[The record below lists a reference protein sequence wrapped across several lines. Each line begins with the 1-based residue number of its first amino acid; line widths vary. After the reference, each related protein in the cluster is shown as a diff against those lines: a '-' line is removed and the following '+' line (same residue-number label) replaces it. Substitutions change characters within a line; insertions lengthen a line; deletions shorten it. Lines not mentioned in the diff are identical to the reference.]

1 MPMLMPIVRVIQPIK
16 GRAKGFVWLL
26 VAAVLFAQSAAYA
39 QEELPVGKVVA
50 AMGQSFVLRNGD
62 KVAVSKGMEV
72 FRADQLVTSANSV
85 VRIVFADG
93 SSIIALKD
101 SSFEIEEY
109 RTRAAGKKLGLDS
122 VVGLV
127 RGKIRVLVK
136 PRDGGHNAVVKT
148 KNAVM
153 GVRGTE
159 FFVSQEGGE
168 NDDKVTNLVVI
179 KGAVAFAP
187 LDDDGNI
194 VDPKSDGSLDASNS
208 GSGGAAR
215 MPEVLVRAGEESR
228 IVAQAAPS
236 APVVADVA
244 KVTRFAEE
252 AKLIAKTEAIPDSE
266 VTKSIVLP
274 PPPMDTGA
282 KSDGASESRLMRK
295 NRERFLAL
303 DPSAAQADK
312 GTAGDQKQTPAPGDG
327 RGGSPAAQG
336 SSADGRTIVVIP
348 RAPTLLS
355 EIGLACDGGS
365 LQRLRSAAQVMD
377 PETMTIGNQLVE
389 CDELQDEVYFWQFVY
404 LMVRGEAKR
413 AAELMKSQPAKRDP
427 LDLVTAREQD
437 LKLFRKKDVAE
448 ILRRAGKSKGRD
460 RSRVLLAARAAALA
474 GSWDQ
479 SLALYDESLG
489 LPSLLAKTDIVLE
502 KVYVLMLKE
511 NFDRAAFELE
521 ALDAQ
526 DLMESQRRAVA
537 FAFESIRRNRLEQ
550 EPVDKHFDGFFRT
563 TQSSDSWAQ
572 SEFGVAW
579 QGQSFFVDSAL
590 GNVQLAKSAESV
602 GDRGEDF
609 GYSRL
614 GLGVRTKF
622 STGAKA
628 SVHADLYG
636 KEKGSVGARMLG
648 EYPVWQRLVANIEVS
663 TYPQFTEFVSAIDQV
678 NDRVLSLG
686 WGLRGYDV
694 IRYFG
699 SFTSRDSG
707 GSTILNGL
715 RGNIPVHRTGLPNKK
730 LDVVLDARSRIQ
742 SEQTTAFFAPKS
754 EFRIGGGAEWTW
766 SFWRSFDL
774 GVTAI
779 FGYVSRKSFGD
790 QSGTQTPATAGANT
804 ASTANTKDAP
814 WTERERIPSAVSIDT
829 AINAR
834 YAFTQKLSLELEAAG
849 AFENG
854 LEEPSSGAVQKEPS
868 DKAKNTSLIHALLG
882 LRWDYGSP

>member
-1 MPMLMPIVRVIQPIK
+1 
-16 GRAKGFVWLL
+16 
-26 VAAVLFAQSAAYA
+26 
-39 QEELPVGKVVA
+39 
-50 AMGQSFVLRNGD
+50 MGQSFVLRNGD
-62 KVAVSKGMEV
+62 KVAVSKGLEV

-109 RTRAAGKKLGLDS
+109 RTRATGKKLGLDS

-127 RGKIRVLVK
+127 RGKIRVLIK

-159 FFVSQEGGE
+159 FFVSQEGAE
-168 NDDKVTNLVVI
+168 NDNKVTNLVVI

-194 VDPKSDGSLDASNS
+194 VEPKSDGSQDSSNAA
-208 GSGGAAR
+208 GGAAR
-215 MPEVLVRAGEESR
+215 LPEVLVRAGEESR

-274 PPPMDTGA
+274 PPPTDSGST
-282 KSDGASESRLMRK
+282 KREGASDSHLMLK

-303 DPSAAQADK
+303 EPSSGQADK
-312 GTAGDQKQTPAPGDG
+312 AAAGEQKPTPTPGDG
-327 RGGSPAAQG
+327 RGAAASTG
-336 SSADGRTIVVIP
+336 SSSDGRTIVVIP
-348 RAPTLLS
+348 RGPTLLS
-355 EIGLACDGGS
+355 EIGLACDGAS
-365 LQRLRSAAQVMD
+365 LQRLRSAAQIMD
-377 PETMTIGNQLVE
+377 PETMTLGKQLVE

-404 LMVRGEAKR
+404 LKVRGEAKR
-413 AAELMKSQPAKRDP
+413 AAELMKNHPAELDP

-437 LKLFRKKDVAE
+437 LKLFRKKNFAE
-448 ILRRAGKSKGRD
+448 ISRRAGKAKDRD

-489 LPSLLAKTDIVLE
+489 MPSQLAKTDAVLE
-502 KVYVLMLKE
+502 KIYVLMLKE
-511 NFDRAAFELE
+511 NFERAAFELE

-526 DLMESQRRAVA
+526 ELTESQRRAVA
-537 FAFESIRRNRLEQ
+537 FAFDSVRRDRLEP
-550 EPVDKHFDGFFRT
+550 EPTDKHFEGFFRT
-563 TQSSDSWAQ
+563 KRSSDSWAQ
-572 SEFGVAW
+572 SELGVAW
-579 QGQSFFVDSAL
+579 QGQRFFVDSAL
-590 GNVQLAKSAESV
+590 GNVQIADSADSV
-602 GDRGEDF
+602 GERGDDF

-614 GLGVRTKF
+614 GLGVRTTF

-628 SVHADLYG
+628 SVHGDLYG
-636 KEKGSVGARMLG
+636 KERGTVGGRLLG
-648 EYPVWQRLVANIEVS
+648 EYPVWQSLVANIEVS
-663 TYPQFTEFVSAIDQV
+663 TYPQFTEFASAIDQV

-686 WGLRGYDV
+686 WGLRAYEV
-694 IRYFG
+694 VRYFG
-699 SFTSRDSG
+699 SFTSRDRG

-715 RGNIPVHRTGLPNKK
+715 RGNIPVHRTGVPNKK
-730 LDVVLDARSRIQ
+730 LDVVLEARSRIQ
-742 SEQTTAFFAPKS
+742 SEQTTAFYAPKS
-754 EFRIGGGAEWTW
+754 EFRFGGGAEWSW

-774 GVTAI
+774 GVSAV
-779 FGYVSRKSFGD
+779 FGYVSRKSFGNKTEN
-790 QSGTQTPATAGANT
+790 QNPATASPNATNAANT
-804 ASTANTKDAP
+804 ANTQDAP

-834 YAFTQKLSLELEAAG
+834 YAFTQKLSLELAGAG
-849 AFENG
+849 AFERG
-854 LEEPSSGAVQKEPS
+854 LEEPGSSATQKGPS
-868 DKAKNTSLIHALLG
+868 DKAKNSSLIHALLG
-882 LRWDYGSP
+882 VRWDYGSP

>member
-1 MPMLMPIVRVIQPIK
+1 MPLLMLMPIVRVIQPVK
-16 GRAKGFVWLL
+16 GGAKGFVWLVL
-26 VAAVLFAQSAAYA
+26 AAVLFAQSAGYA

-50 AMGQSFVLRNGD
+50 TMGQSFVLRNGD

-109 RTRAAGKKLGLDS
+109 KTRAAGKKLGLDS

-168 NDDKVTNLVVI
+168 NDDKVTSLVVI

-194 VDPKSDGSLDASNS
+194 VDPKSDGSQDASNS
-208 GSGGAAR
+208 GSGGTAR

-252 AKLIAKTEAIPDSE
+252 AKLIAKTAAIPDSE

-274 PPPMDTGA
+274 PPAMETGA
-282 KSDGASESRLMRK
+282 KGDAASESRLMRK

-303 DPSAAQADK
+303 DPSTAQADK
-312 GTAGDQKQTPAPGDG
+312 GTAGDQKQLSAPGDG

-404 LMVRGEAKR
+404 LMVRGESKR
-413 AAELMKSQPAKRDP
+413 AAELMKGHPAKRDP

-474 GSWDQ
+474 GAWDQ
-479 SLALYDESLG
+479 SLGLYDESLG
-489 LPSLLAKTDIVLE
+489 LPSMLAKIEIVLE

-526 DLMESQRRAVA
+526 DLSESQRRAVA
-537 FAFESIRRNRLEQ
+537 FAFDSISRNRLEQ

-563 TQSSDSWAQ
+563 AQSSDSWAQ

-579 QGQSFFVDSAL
+579 QGQRFFVDSAL
-590 GNVQLAKSAESV
+590 GNVKLADSV
-602 GDRGEDF
+602 GERGEDF

-628 SVHADLYG
+628 AVHADLYG
-636 KEKGSVGARMLG
+636 KEKGSLGGRLLG

-678 NDRVLSLG
+678 DDRVLSLG
-686 WGLRGYDV
+686 WGLRGYEV

-730 LDVVLDARSRIQ
+730 LDVVLEARSRIQ

-774 GVTAI
+774 GVTAV

-804 ASTANTKDAP
+804 VSTANTKDAP
-814 WTERERIPSAVSIDT
+814 WTERERIPAAVSIDT

-834 YAFTQKLSLELEAAG
+834 YAFTQKLSLELAGAG
-849 AFENG
+849 AFESG
-854 LEEPSSGAVQKEPS
+854 LEEPSSAADQQGPS
-868 DKAKNTSLIHALLG
+868 DKAKSTSLIHALLG